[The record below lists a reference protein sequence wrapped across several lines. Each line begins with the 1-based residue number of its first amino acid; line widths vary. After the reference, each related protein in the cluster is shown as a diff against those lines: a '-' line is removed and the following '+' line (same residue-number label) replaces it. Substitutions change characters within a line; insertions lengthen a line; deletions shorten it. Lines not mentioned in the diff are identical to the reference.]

1 MPIQLPQQQFN
12 VNRAGPA
19 LAEQRQG
26 GTPQLAQQQLA
37 LQERT
42 AGQQFGLQQQQQAL
56 ASQQADKTY
65 KLETLRLEHE
75 HEHQRAVAGVAQK
88 RADIED
94 KLSQLQVARAPLELK
109 LLREQTSAATA
120 QRGSFKAT
128 TKAQEAVT
136 EESNLRELLVRLKA
150 QEAVLID
157 VQTTAMAGVDAGRK
171 AGWTNALLRIYQAD
185 AQQKAQQDSYLE
197 PVRIA
202 GLGKLNYAGMKAK
215 ATMEAQQEFDKTP
228 ALRAAAEGEA
238 KDASGGTA
246 DPQVVAFYVK
256 AKIDEL
262 AKSKV
267 EVMVGNIAVAGGTSP
282 YIENKNKLLE
292 YYKST
297 GQDATGQEAWFIGK
311 TMEATF
317 SAALSPREKEY
328 LGWAFTAHKSGQDLP
343 PGGMNSDIASLHNK
357 GGFLSTDNL
366 KRIFIAMDV
375 AAATSR
381 TGDPEA
387 AARIASVRQWLSSGA
402 AANTES
408 YKPDQLKLMKAGADL
423 DGRTEEIFKL
433 GAPIA
438 LSRARNNG
446 MPDVQMDTKLKNERA
461 AKVFNIMQIDKQYGR
476 GSPQS
481 AAAWAA
487 LQREDEIIARYVKA
501 NADFEA
507 AQREAP
513 VAPIVESIYAPQP

>member
-26 GTPQLAQQQLA
+26 GNPQLAQQQLA
-37 LQERT
+37 LQERKE
-42 AGQQFGLQQQQQAL
+42 GQQFGLQQQQQAL
-56 ASQQADKTY
+56 ASQQADRSY
-65 KLETLRLEHE
+65 KLENIRLDNEHE
-75 HEHQRAVAGVAQK
+75 YQRAVAGVAQQ

-94 KLSQLQVARAPLELK
+94 KLSQLQTARAPLELK
-109 LLREQTSAATA
+109 LLGEQTSAATA
-120 QRGSFKAT
+120 QRGSFEAT
-128 TKAQEAVT
+128 TAAQNAAT
-136 EESNLRELLVRLKA
+136 EESRLREMLVRLKA

-157 VQTTAMAGVDAGRK
+157 AQTTAMAGVDAGRQ
-171 AGWTNALLRIYQAD
+171 AGWTNALLRIYQAN
-185 AQQKAQQDSYLE
+185 AQQKAQQDSYLD

-228 ALRAAAEGEA
+228 ALRAEAEKEA
-238 KDASGGTA
+238 KDASNGTA

-262 AKSKV
+262 AKSKM

-297 GQDATGQEAWFIGK
+297 GQAVTGQEDWFIGK

-328 LGWAFTAHKSGQDLP
+328 LGWAFTAHKSGQDMP
-343 PGGMNSDIASLHNK
+343 PGRTVSDVAALHNK
-357 GGFLSTDNL
+357 GLLLSTENL

-402 AANTES
+402 AANTKL
-408 YKPDQLKLMKAGADL
+408 YKADRMKLMKAGADL
-423 DGRTEEIFKL
+423 DGRTEQMFML

-438 LSRARNNG
+438 LSRARNKG
-446 MPDVQMDTKLKNERA
+446 VPDKQIEFTLKNERA
-461 AKVFNIMQIDKQYGR
+461 AKILNIMRLDKQYGR

-487 LQREDEIIARYVKA
+487 LQSEDKILARYVKA
-501 NADFEA
+501 NADFEE

-513 VAPIVESIYAPQP
+513 VAPILESIYAPQP